1 VWAAVAGA
9 SALLGLLCTGAL
21 LEVFSWRSA
30 FAVNVVL
37 AAIAIAGTIG
47 FVPESAHPGAPRLD
61 KGGALLAMAGLTALV
76 FSIIEAPE
84 AGWASARTL
93 GGIAAG
99 LAVLAVFAVWE
110 LRTPHPMLDPRHF
123 RNRRLSA
130 GSLSILIQFFAFYGF
145 AFVAL
150 QYLQGVRGDSPLIAA
165 LSVLPLSV
173 AMMPTGRIT
182 PQLTV
187 RFGARNVCAAGLLLV
202 AAGLVVISRV
212 GTASPY
218 WLLLAGLIPVGIG
231 MGAAMTPAT
240 AAITEGLPAAQQGVG
255 SALNDLSREI
265 GGALGIAVVGSIV
278 TAAYRA
284 SLHLT
289 GIPPALAS
297 RARGSFALAL
307 HVGGPVRAAASSA
320 FVDGIHAG
328 LLCAAGA
335 ALLAAITVTVLLSP
349 ALRRR
354 QPAGSGARE
363 DREDRQL
370 APATR

>member
-1 VWAAVAGA
+1 MAILGGRKSIPVPPAT
-9 SALLGLLCTGAL
+9 SAL
-21 LEVFSWRSA
+21 
-30 FAVNVVL
+30 
-37 AAIAIAGTIG
+37 AGTALSVGLAIG
-47 FVPESAHPGAPRLD
+47 WLD
-61 KGGALLAMAGLTALV
+61 
-76 FSIIEAPE
+76 S
-84 AGWASARTL
+84 S
-93 GGIAAG
+93 G

-110 LRTPHPMLDPRHF
+110 LRTHQPMLDPRHF

-130 GSLSILIQFFAFYGF
+130 GSLSIFIQFFAFYGF
-145 AFVAL
+145 AFVTL
-150 QYLQGVRGDSPLIAA
+150 QYLQGVRGYSPLIAA
-165 LSVLPLSV
+165 LLVLPLSA

-182 PQLTV
+182 PKLTA
-187 RFGARNVCAAGLLLV
+187 RFGARNVCAAGLVLV

-278 TAAYRA
+278 AAGYR
-284 SLHLT
+284 SNLYLP
-289 GIPPALAS
+289 GVPAGLAG

-320 FVDGIHAG
+320 FVNGIHAG

-354 QPAGSGARE
+354 HPAGAGARE
-363 DREDRQL
+363 DREDTDDREL